1 MVREILDGVTLGIF
15 LQQRLLLGRVGGG
28 IFRMRTGIYQSAA
41 QASGIR
47 TDVYQI
53 VGSPHDLL
61 VVLHHYH
68 GVAQFLQLSQHL
80 DQSVG
85 VTAVQTDARLIQDI
99 HAAHQRGSQVGGQ
112 VDALAFT
119 SRKGVGQSVERKIS
133 QSHIQQELQAMG
145 NLGEQALGYLLL
157 VVR

>member
-1 MVREILDGVTLGIF
+1 MARRAVDGFVVREILDGVALGIF
-15 LQQRLLLGRVGGG
+15 LQQHLLLGRVGGG

-61 VVLHHYH
+61 VVFYHYH
-68 GVAQFLQLSQHL
+68 GVAQFLQLSQYL

-85 VTAVQTDARLIQDI
+85 VTAVQTDARLVQDI
-99 HAAHQRGSQVGGQ
+99 HAAHQRGPQVGGQ

-119 SRKGVGQSVERKIS
+119 SRKGVG
-133 QSHIQQELQAMG
+133 
-145 NLGEQALGYLLL
+145 
-157 VVR
+157 